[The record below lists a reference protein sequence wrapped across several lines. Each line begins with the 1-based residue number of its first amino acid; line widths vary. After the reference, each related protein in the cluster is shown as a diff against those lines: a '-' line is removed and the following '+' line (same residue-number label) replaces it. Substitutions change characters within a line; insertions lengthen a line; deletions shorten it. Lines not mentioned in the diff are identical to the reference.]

1 VAAYFFYGTLM
12 DRDVLTAVIGRVPPA
27 HRWRPAR
34 LAGYRR
40 VYRARASYP
49 VLVEAPGQAVDG
61 ILAGGLGRREAA
73 KLDAFEGDDYR
84 LIERTVTTDGG
95 VPIVAHLF
103 LPVAGVPA
111 TGVEWTLADWR
122 RHHKR
127 EFLRRIQ
134 TSGKAYA
141 TPTRRFMTAA
151 SHS

>member
-40 VYRARASYP
+40 VYRALASYP
-49 VLVEAPGQAVDG
+49 ILVEAPGQAVDG
-61 ILAGGLGRREAA
+61 ILADGLGRREAA
-73 KLDAFEGDDYR
+73 KLDAFEGDEYR
-84 LIERTVTTDGG
+84 LIERTVMTDGG

-111 TGVEWTLADWR
+111 TGVEWALADWR
-122 RHHKR
+122 RRHKR
-127 EFLRRIQ
+127 EFLRRMRMP
-134 TSGKAYA
+134 GG
-141 TPTRRFMTAA
+141 RRSAPRR
-151 SHS
+151 